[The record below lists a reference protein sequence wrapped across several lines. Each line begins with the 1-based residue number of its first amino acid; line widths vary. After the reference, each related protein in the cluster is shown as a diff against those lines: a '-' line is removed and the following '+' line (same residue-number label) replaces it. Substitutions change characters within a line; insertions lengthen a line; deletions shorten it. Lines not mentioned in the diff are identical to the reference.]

1 MRQTTLMAHVTT
13 PVDSATLILK
23 LFELRREPVLREARA
38 WFLRD
43 FNPQS
48 LEDALTL
55 AGGPR
60 NDWFRMV
67 IGYWDMAA
75 SLVVHGAID
84 ADMFRAANTEMVATF
99 AKLQPFLDD
108 LRRISKIPEFA
119 ANIETVLQGQAGI
132 EERLA
137 NLRDQFRKLAGAKQ
151 MQP

>member
-1 MRQTTLMAHVTT
+1 MIPTMTT

-43 FNPQS
+43 FNPQT
-48 LEDALTL
+48 LEEALAL
-55 AGGPR
+55 VSGPR

-75 SLVVHGAID
+75 SFVVHGAID

-99 AKLQPFLDD
+99 AKLEPFIDE
-108 LRRISKIPEFA
+108 LRRISRIPEFA
-119 ANIETVLQGQAGI
+119 ANIQTVLRGQAGI
-132 EERLA
+132 DERLA
-137 NLRDQFRKLAGAKQ
+137 TLREQFRKLAASQ
-151 MQP
+151 QSPQP

>member
-1 MRQTTLMAHVTT
+1 VPT

-23 LFELRREPVLREARA
+23 LFELRREPMLREARA

-43 FNPQS
+43 FNPQT
-48 LEDALTL
+48 LEEALAL
-55 AGGPR
+55 VGGPR

-75 SLVVHGAID
+75 SFVVHGAID

-99 AKLQPFLDD
+99 AKLEPFLAEI
-108 LRRISKIPEFA
+108 RRISKIPEFA
-119 ANIETVLQGQAGI
+119 ANMEVVLRGQQGI

-137 NLRDQFRKLAGAKQ
+137 LLREQFRRLALAG
-151 MQP
+151 PRP

>member
-1 MRQTTLMAHVTT
+1 MPT

-43 FNPQS
+43 FNPQT

-75 SLVVHGAID
+75 SLVVSGAID
-84 ADMFRAANTEMVATF
+84 PDMFRAANTEMVATF
-99 AKLQPFLDD
+99 AKLEPFIDD
-108 LRRISKIPEFA
+108 IRRISKIPEFA
-119 ANIETVLQGQAGI
+119 ANIETVLRGHDGI

-137 NLRDQFRKLAGAKQ
+137 TLREQFRKLAVSHKPQA
-151 MQP
+151 

>member
-1 MRQTTLMAHVTT
+1 MTT

-23 LFELRREPVLREARA
+23 LFELRREAVLREARG

-43 FNPQS
+43 FNPQT
-48 LEDALTL
+48 LEEALTL

-75 SLVVHGAID
+75 SFVVYGAID
-84 ADMFRAANTEMVATF
+84 PDMFRTANTEMVATF
-99 AKLQPFLDD
+99 AKLEPFIND

-119 ANIETVLQGQAGI
+119 ANIETVLRGQDGI
-132 EERLA
+132 DERLA
-137 NLRDQFRKLAGAKQ
+137 VLRDQFRKLAISKQ
-151 MQP
+151 GT